1 MANKEQAVAPATLK
15 EFVKMRSTV
24 LQDKMREALEKREE
38 AAHKQVL
45 QTKVDRS
52 QNYDID
58 GVSMDS
64 GGVRVAT
71 EKPIAKKTNVR

>member
-1 MANKEQAVAPATLK
+1 MANKETSGTPSTLK
-15 EFVKMRSTV
+15 EFVKMRSTI
-24 LQDKMREALEKREE
+24 LQDKMREAMEKREE
-38 AAHKQVL
+38 VTHKQVL
-45 QTKVDRS
+45 QTKVDSS

-71 EKPIAKKTNVR
+71 EKPVVKKSFVR